1 MTAKVRAWPILLGGV
16 AMVAALPQLS
26 GAGQRSDP
34 LRPALVS
41 VAAPA
46 TPTPNADAQNGAF
59 VKYYT
64 VAAGA
69 DGAES
74 LAAIAGRLL
83 GAANRAEELY
93 RLNVGRRQADGQSL
107 TDSRQ
112 LRAGWTLI
120 LPWDAVG
127 DGVRIGPLPTQPS
140 SGPDQAPPVPPVQP
154 PKPPAK
160 PGGGTRLPA
169 SSQCANSVPSR
180 PGSGWAQERMAP
192 DQAWGRTRGAGVLV
206 AVVDSGV
213 DAGLPELS
221 GRVAVGADIPSGSG
235 RGDVDCLGSG
245 TAMASIIG
253 ARPAETPPAGAAAA
267 PVVGVAPEATILP
280 LRVVGDVPQ
289 SKPADA
295 ATAIEVAVSAGARVV
310 ALGAFVDLADPAV
323 AEAIGR
329 ASEHD
334 VVVVAPAA
342 TGTAASPS
350 PAAGDGP
357 EALLR
362 VGGVGPEGQPAANY
376 QPSGADVIAP
386 GIDVASLGAG
396 GSGVRAS
403 SGSQYAVAFVAGTAT
418 LVRSAF
424 PNLSA
429 AQVTHR
435 IKTTADRAGR
445 PDADPATGWGMIDP
459 NAAVVTTLAEE
470 APPAPDDAGGSGA
483 LRILVIALL
492 AVAGIAAIA
501 LLARRP
507 GAGGEAATDDTGDE
521 AGDDGG
527 EPAGRERPD
536 DATATDDGGPAT
548 PGEDPEPTADDA
560 SSGAD
565 ATGEATTMAT
575 AAGTSGTDPAGAR
588 W

>member
-1 MTAKVRAWPILLGGV
+1 MTAKVRTWPILLGSV
-16 AMVAALPQLS
+16 ALVAALPQVG
-26 GAGQRSDP
+26 GADRRTGTAA
-34 LRPALVS
+34 PALVS

-46 TPTPNADAQNGAF
+46 TPTPGTDSTDARGGAY

-93 RLNVGRRQADGQSL
+93 RLNVGRRQADGQTL

-112 LRAGWTLI
+112 LRTGWTLV

-127 DGVRIGPLPTQPS
+127 DGVRIGPLPSPPS
-140 SGPDQAPPVPPVQP
+140 SGPDQAPQVPPVRT
-154 PKPPAK
+154 PKPPAT
-160 PGGGTRLPA
+160 PGGGVRPPA
-169 SSQCANSVPSR
+169 SSRCADSVPSR
-180 PGSGWAQERMAP
+180 PDSGWAQERMAP
-192 DQAWGRTRGAGVLV
+192 DQAWGRTRGGGVLV

-253 ARPAETPPAGAAAA
+253 ARPADAGASGA
-267 PVVGVAPEATILP
+267 PVVGIAPEATILP
-280 LRVVGDVPQ
+280 LRVVADVPQ

-329 ASEHD
+329 AAEHD
-334 VVVVAPAA
+334 VVVVAPAS
-342 TGTAASPS
+342 TGTDGSPS
-350 PAAGDGP
+350 PAEGSGP

-362 VGGVGPEGQPAANY
+362 VGGVGPEGQPAAKY
-376 QPSGADVIAP
+376 QPSAADVIAP

-429 AQVTHR
+429 AQVAHR
-435 IKTTADRAGR
+435 IKTTADRGGR

-459 NAAVVTTLAEE
+459 NAAVVTALAEE
-470 APPAPDDAGGSGA
+470 APPAPDDGGGSGS

-507 GAGGEAATDDTGDE
+507 GGTETAPDGSGDD
-521 AGDDGG
+521 AGDHRG
-527 EPAGRERPD
+527 EPSGREG
-536 DATATDDGGPAT
+536 DASTSGGDPAA
-548 PGEDPEPTADDA
+548 PAEDPKPTEDDPGTGTDA
-560 SSGAD
+560 AGA
-565 ATGEATTMAT
+565 AAAPAA
-575 AAGTSGTDPAGAR
+575 AAGTSTTGPAGAR
-588 W
+588 

>member
-1 MTAKVRAWPILLGGV
+1 MTAKVRAWPILLGSV
-16 AMVAALPQLS
+16 ALVAVLPQVTGPDQTSDATVPASMSVTVSAAPTPSAGSADADS
-26 GAGQRSDP
+26 GAY
-34 LRPALVS
+34 
-41 VAAPA
+41 
-46 TPTPNADAQNGAF
+46 

-64 VAAGA
+64 VASGP

-83 GAANRAEELY
+83 GAANRAEEIY
-93 RLNVGRRQADGQSL
+93 RLNVGRKQADGQAL

-112 LRAGWTLI
+112 LRAGWALI

-140 SGPDQAPPVPPVQP
+140 SGHQAPAVPPVNTPRP
-154 PKPPAK
+154 PE
-160 PGGGTRLPA
+160 PGKGTRPPTSSGCA
-169 SSQCANSVPSR
+169 SSVPSR
-180 PGSGWAQERMAP
+180 PDSGWAQERMAP

-213 DAGLPELS
+213 DGSLPELG
-221 GRVAVGADIPSGSG
+221 GRVAVGADIPSGTG

-253 ARPAETPPAGAAAA
+253 ARPVEAAA
-267 PVVGVAPEATILP
+267 PAGTGPAQQATIAGIAPEATILP
-280 LRVVGDVPQ
+280 LRVVGDVPR

-334 VVVVAPAA
+334 VVVVAPAP
-342 TGTAASPS
+342 TGTDASLS
-350 PAAGDGP
+350 PAPDSGP
-357 EALLR
+357 DALLR

-376 QPSGADVIAP
+376 RPAGADVIAP

-396 GSGVRAS
+396 GTGIRAS

-429 AQVTHR
+429 AQVVHR

-445 PDADPATGWGMIDP
+445 SDADPATGWGMIDP
-459 NAAVVTTLAEE
+459 NSAVVTTLAEE
-470 APPAPDDAGGSGA
+470 TPPASDDGGGSGPV
-483 LRILVIALL
+483 RILIVALL

-501 LLARRP
+501 VLARRP
-507 GAGGEAATDDTGDE
+507 STAGDPAEETTDDTSGDGH
-521 AGDDGG
+521 GD
-527 EPAGRERPD
+527 
-536 DATATDDGGPAT
+536 
-548 PGEDPEPTADDA
+548 
-560 SSGAD
+560 AD
-565 ATGEATTMAT
+565 ATGDTGDRDDTGEGGVPVPAT
-575 AAGTSGTDPAGAR
+575 AAGTPGTGAAGTR
-588 W
+588 E

>member
-1 MTAKVRAWPILLGGV
+1 MTAKVRAWPILLGSV
-16 AMVAALPQLS
+16 AVVAVLLQV
-26 GAGQRSDP
+26 AGPDQTSDATV
-34 LRPALVS
+34 PAPVS
-41 VAAPA
+41 VTVSA
-46 TPTPNADAQNGAF
+46 TPTPSAANADSDSGAY

-64 VAAGA
+64 VASGP

-83 GAANRAEELY
+83 GAANRAEEIY
-93 RLNVGRRQADGQSL
+93 RLNVGRKQADGQAL

-112 LRAGWTLI
+112 LRAGWALI

-140 SGPDQAPPVPPVQP
+140 SGPDQAPAVPPVNPPRP
-154 PKPPAK
+154 PKPGK
-160 PGGGTRLPA
+160 GTRPPTSSRCA
-169 SSQCANSVPSR
+169 SSVPSR
-180 PGSGWAQERMAP
+180 PDSGWAQERVAP
-192 DQAWGRTRGAGVLV
+192 DQAWVRTRGAGVLV

-213 DAGLPELS
+213 DGSLPELG
-221 GRVAVGADIPSGSG
+221 GRVAVGADIPSGTG

-253 ARPAETPPAGAAAA
+253 ARPADAAA
-267 PVVGVAPEATILP
+267 PAGTGRTQPATVAGIAPETTILP

-334 VVVVAPAA
+334 VVVVAPAP
-342 TGTAASPS
+342 TGTDASPS
-350 PAAGDGP
+350 PAPKTGP
-357 EALLR
+357 DALLR

-376 QPSGADVIAP
+376 RPSGADVIAP

-396 GSGVRAS
+396 GTGIRAS
-403 SGSQYAVAFVAGTAT
+403 SGSQYAVAFVAGTAA

-429 AQVTHR
+429 AQVVHR
-435 IKTTADRAGR
+435 VKTTADRGGR

-459 NAAVVTTLAEE
+459 NSAVVTTLAEE
-470 APPAPDDAGGSGA
+470 APPASDDGGGSGPV
-483 LRILVIALL
+483 RILIVALL

-501 LLARRP
+501 VLARRP
-507 GAGGEAATDDTGDE
+507 STAGDPAEETTDDADDTSGDGPGDADAPGDRDAAGEAAV
-521 AGDDGG
+521 
-527 EPAGRERPD
+527 P
-536 DATATDDGGPAT
+536 
-548 PGEDPEPTADDA
+548 
-560 SSGAD
+560 
-565 ATGEATTMAT
+565 AT
-575 AAGTSGTDPAGAR
+575 AAGTPGTGAAGAHE
-588 W
+588 